1 MHNDEVVKLLNDK
14 LKFKDKKPAMVDA
27 NPKEIVSGQ
36 ITEALVECGP
46 TERDLYLYY
55 FLLMYKGSTLVFAN
69 SIDSVKRLVPFLNN
83 LNIPA
88 FSIHSSMIQNKD

>member
-1 MHNDEVVKLLNDK
+1 MNEKLN
-14 LKFKDKKPAMVDA
+14 FKDKKPILIDA

-36 ITEALVECGP
+36 ITEALVECGA

-69 SIDSVKRLVPFLNN
+69 SIDSVKRLVPLLEN
-83 LNIPA
+83 LKIPA
-88 FSIHSSMIQNKD
+88 FAIHSSMEQNKD